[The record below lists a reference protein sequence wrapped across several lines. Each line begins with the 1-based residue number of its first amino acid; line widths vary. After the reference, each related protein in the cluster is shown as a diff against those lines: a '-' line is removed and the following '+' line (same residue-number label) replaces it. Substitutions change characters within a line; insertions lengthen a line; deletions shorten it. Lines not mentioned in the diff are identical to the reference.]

1 MKAKMYFLSICVLLL
16 CAAVST
22 QAKDGQALTGN
33 SFTGFGKYVIMEA
46 EVPMMIDN
54 QTVKTYEV
62 EYENAAS
69 PVRIGV
75 IKEMNC
81 ITFLVRTNEFE
92 VQYSCEKGVFGVKK
106 MNHEYRE
113 LPEKECNLKLDKTSF
128 YSQRIISRQNKTDEE
143 LLGLIACYFPSL
155 VDEQYHSQL

>member
-1 MKAKMYFLSICVLLL
+1 MKAKKYFFSICVLML

-22 QAKDGQALTGN
+22 QAKEGQALSGD

-75 IKEMNC
+75 IKELNC
-81 ITFLVRTNEFE
+81 ITFLVRTSEFE

-106 MNHEYRE
+106 MDNQYRE
-113 LPEKECNLKLDKTSF
+113 LPEKDSHSKLSKTNF
-128 YSQRIISRQNKTDEE
+128 YSQRIICRQHKSDEE